1 MTLHFLTVW
10 YVRGV
15 EEELQGL
22 AGPELRCG
30 CRALPLDSPQFLRS
44 SQSQGAPVVSRR
56 A

>member
-1 MTLHFLTVW
+1 MTLHFLTAQ

-30 CRALPLDSPQFLRS
+30 VPSPTL
-44 SQSQGAPVVSRR
+44 
-56 A
+56 